1 MIHIQAND
9 QHEHQHEHQH
19 GVGIQERTSEK
30 TKRPA
35 MYVVFV
41 HNDPFTPRGFVV
53 EVLRRFFG
61 KTEEQASKIMLTA
74 HTQGMGAA
82 GIYTKEI
89 SESKAETANKHSRDQ
104 GHPLTF
110 SVQEE

>member
-1 MIHIQAND
+1 MIQVHANQTQNNQQD
-9 QHEHQHEHQH
+9 PQH
-19 GVGIQERTSEK
+19 GIGVLERTSEK

-35 MYVVFV
+35 MYIVFV

-61 KTEEQASKIMLTA
+61 KTEEQASKIMMTA

-82 GIYTKEI
+82 GLYTKEI
-89 SESKAETANKHSRDQ
+89 SETKAMTANKYSRDQ

>member
-1 MIHIQAND
+1 MIHIQSNESENQTGIGIAEKT
-9 QHEHQHEHQH
+9 EH
-19 GVGIQERTSEK
+19 K

-35 MYVVFV
+35 MHIVFV

-53 EVLRRFFG
+53 EVLRRFFS
-61 KTEEQASKIMLTA
+61 KTEEQAIKVMMIA
-74 HTQGMGAA
+74 HTQGMAAA
-82 GIYTKEI
+82 GVYSKEI
-89 SESKAETANKHSRDQ
+89 SETKAMTANKFSRDS